1 MAKLNPSREILPLP
15 EDRADIPHWR
25 AKATVFE
32 DAASL
37 RLLEEAA
44 KVAPSVAGV
53 IIQGETGTGKELI
66 ARLIHRLSGRR
77 GPFVAVNCGAFPEH
91 LAEAEFFGHEAG
103 AYSGAHE
110 ARAGWFE
117 AAEGG
122 TLFLDEIGDLPLTL
136 QVKLLRVL
144 QEREVVRLG
153 SRTSRPVDV
162 RVVSATNAD
171 LGRAVAT
178 GRFRPDL
185 YYRIGVAHVKIAP
198 LRDRPGDIIPL
209 ARHFI
214 TAYAGRLNIP
224 IPELPPASMDA
235 LLRYRWPG
243 NIRELE
249 NVLHNAVLV
258 ARHGSIGPE
267 DLRFAGIGLSLDEG
281 GNGPVTPLP
290 TQDSLEQVFQRLLAD
305 PGESGESGGRG
316 LFDRV
321 EGSLLRLAFERN
333 RGNQVR
339 TAEALGLSR
348 HSVRTLLKR
357 HNLVQD

>member
-1 MAKLNPSREILPLP
+1 MNMEKLNSPSEVLPLP
-15 EDRADIPHWR
+15 EDRTNIPDWR
-25 AKATVFE
+25 AKATVFK
-32 DAASL
+32 DAVSL
-37 RLLEEAA
+37 HLLEEVA

-53 IIQGETGTGKELI
+53 VIQGETGTGKELI

-77 GPFVAVNCGAFPEH
+77 GPFVAVNCGALPES

-117 AAEGG
+117 AADGG
-122 TLFLDEIGDLPLTL
+122 TLFLDEIGDLPMTL

-153 SRTSRPVDV
+153 SRTARAVDV
-162 RVVSATNAD
+162 RVVAATNAD
-171 LGRAVAT
+171 LAKAVAT

-185 YYRIGVAHVKIAP
+185 YYRIGVAHLKIAP
-198 LRDRPGDIIPL
+198 LRARPGDIIPL
-209 ARHFI
+209 AMHFI
-214 TAYAGRLNIP
+214 AGYAGRLNIP
-224 IPELPPASMDA
+224 VPELPPASVDA

-267 DLRFAGIGLSLDEG
+267 DLRFAGIELPQEEG
-281 GNGPVTPLP
+281 RNGSVTPHSP
-290 TQDSLEQVFQRLLAD
+290 QESLEQVFQRFLAD
-305 PGESGESGGRG
+305 PDESGGPG

-321 EGSLLRLAFERN
+321 EGSLLRLAFERH